1 MDIQIG
7 MPCKYELICTLI
19 GWGIAIFIVLLIIAV
34 CFTLLRKPTPHK
46 SAPDKPSTIKAKQ
59 LDANHNNSDDKSTFK
74 GR

>member
-34 CFTLLRKPTPHK
+34 CFTLLRQPALHKPTPHK
-46 SAPDKPSTIKAKQ
+46 PSSIKAKKQ
-59 LDANHNNSDDKSTFK
+59 SENHNKSDDNSPFTK
-74 GR
+74 G